1 MSIDSDALNFKPYT
15 AYENVSVGYSTT
27 TDSRIDTSKTYVRI
41 PDNDDVL
48 VVVCDGE
55 QITISWKDLFRLLK
69 WAYRQWGGASK

>member
-1 MSIDSDALNFKPYT
+1 MSIDADTRNFKPYT

-27 TDSRIDTSKTYVRI
+27 TDGCIDNSKTYVRI

-69 WAYRQWGGASK
+69 RAYRQWGGAGK